1 MADKKMIL
9 DSKKVRVFRVELYP
23 VTESYDFKTVHG
35 IIDKN
40 YDWIRILHD
49 KDVKADGTPCDNHY
63 HYVVRSDQFTIRRT
77 SLASQLGIDAV
88 WILPCFGKDSNSL
101 DDALLYLT
109 HANKPEKYQYML
121 SAVESKTN
129 SKLFE
134 RWWVL
139 LNVEQDNLDELAMA
153 NISYWIYSQKQFITM
168 QDLMEFILQNGYLKF
183 YRKDRQTYHRMVD
196 EKNMRYGY
204 DGADFLARRIEKLPL
219 TISNLNDN
227 N

>member
-1 MADKKMIL
+1 MSDKKTVL

-23 VTESYDFKTVHG
+23 ITESYDFKTVHD
-35 IIDKN
+35 IINKN

-49 KDVKADGTPCDNHY
+49 KDVKEDGNLADAHY
-63 HYVVRSDQFTIRRT
+63 HYVVRSDQFIIRRT
-77 SLASQLGIDAV
+77 SLAAQLGIDAR

-109 HANKPEKYQYML
+109 HANRPEKYQYML

-129 SKLFE
+129 SKLFD

-153 NISYWIYSQKQFITM
+153 NITFWIYSQKQYITM
-168 QDLMEFILQNGYLKF
+168 QDFMEFLLQNGYLKF
-183 YRKDRQTYHRMVD
+183 YRRDRQTYHRMVD

-204 DGADFLARRIEKLPL
+204 QGADLLARRIEKLPL